1 MTPLE
6 VLRIDL
12 ERLESIKVDS
22 NRVKWTKFTQNT
34 LKMIRNTRGMQNNDV
49 TCQSIGLI
57 LKVMNG
63 VEVISN
69 RFKMNGIEWKQ
80 VELI

>member
-1 MTPLE
+1 MTPSQ

-34 LKMIRNTRGMQNNDV
+34 LKMIRKTRGMQNNDLPIDW
-49 TCQSIGLI
+49 SD
-57 LKVMNG
+57 
-63 VEVISN
+63 
-69 RFKMNGIEWKQ
+69 IEGDEWC
-80 VELI
+80 

>member
-34 LKMIRNTRGMQNNDV
+34 LKMIRKTRGMQNNDLPIDW
-49 TCQSIGLI
+49 SD
-57 LKVMNG
+57 
-63 VEVISN
+63 
-69 RFKMNGIEWKQ
+69 IEGDEWC
-80 VELI
+80 